1 MYSAGRRYTAFK
13 MIIDLGLI
21 GYTEAYGIQKE
32 LVDKRKC
39 GEIGDT
45 LILAEHLPIF
55 TIGRLGRIE
64 NLIKNNGVT
73 VLRVDRGGDITFHGP
88 GQLVLYPIINLKD
101 NALDLHKYMRLLES
115 AAISF
120 LHKYSVEAERVENKT
135 GVWVGRKKIASVGIA
150 ASNWITYHGMSIN
163 LNVNLE
169 YFSMIYPCGMKDV
182 RAASLDRIIG
192 RKIPM
197 QDAKQAFSAILNSI
211 IDFGKGTRAYAK
223 YESAM
228 A

>member
-1 MYSAGRRYTAFK
+1 

-32 LVDKRKC
+32 LVNKRRRR
-39 GEIGDT
+39 EIGDS
-45 LILAEHLPIF
+45 LILAEHPPIF
-55 TIGRLGRIE
+55 TIGRLGSIE

-88 GQLVLYPIINLKD
+88 GQLVLYPIVNLKD

-115 AAISF
+115 AAITF
-120 LHKYSVEAERVENKT
+120 LRQYSVEAKKIEKRT
-135 GVWVGRKKIASVGIA
+135 GVWVDGKKIASIGIA
-150 ASNWITYHGMSIN
+150 ASGWVTYHGMSVN
-163 LNVNLE
+163 LNVDLE

-182 RAASLDRIIG
+182 MATSLDRVIG
-192 RKIPM
+192 RKISIE
-197 QDAKQAFSAILNSI
+197 DAKRAFSVILNNI
-211 IDFGKGTRAYAK
+211 IDFGEGTNAGVK